1 MKIGIFC
8 VADHYPRELSRDLSR
23 FYDELLEQVVAA
35 EDLGFSSFWIAEHHF
50 HEYGAIP
57 RPPIFLSAAA
67 RLTSRIRL
75 GSAVV
80 VLPFDNPLRT
90 AEDFAMVDILS
101 GGRLCLGVGSGYLEH
116 EYEGFGVEPS
126 SKRERF
132 DESLDILRLA
142 WSGKRFSYH
151 GRYHKIDHVRLN
163 VRPLQEPHP
172 PVSIAILSD
181 QAAPFVAA
189 KGYGLMMI
197 PYATT
202 ERVEELSAAVA
213 AYRACFGEDRT
224 GTSEEAG
231 APAVRFALHAYC
243 DDRGLEPGLAALERY
258 VRTRLYARQ
267 RSFEELDS
275 RNLLAFGDPEKL
287 SLILDLYEGLGAD
300 ELLLIV
306 NFGGLGHR
314 DVLASMSRIAACRKV
329 MI

>member
-23 FYDELLEQVVAA
+23 FYEELLEQVVAA
-35 EDLGFSSFWIAEHHF
+35 EELGFSSFWIAEHHF
-50 HEYGAIP
+50 HEYGAVP

-101 GGRLCLGVGSGYLEH
+101 GGRLCLGVGSGYLKH

-151 GRYHKIDHVRLN
+151 GRYHKVDHVRLN
-163 VRPLQEPHP
+163 VRPVQEPHP

-181 QAAPFVAA
+181 QAAPFVAQ

-213 AYRACFGEDRT
+213 AYRAGFREDNA
-224 GTSEEAG
+224 GTSEQFD
-231 APAVRFALHAYC
+231 APVVRFALHAYC

-267 RSFEELDS
+267 RSFDELDS
-275 RNLLAFGDPEKL
+275 RNLLAFGDPEKIAR
-287 SLILDLYEGLGAD
+287 ILDLYEGLGAD

-306 NFGGLGHR
+306 NFGGLAHR
-314 DVLASMSRIAACRKV
+314 DVLASMSRIAACRAV
-329 MI
+329 ML